1 MKFKFLFLFILFFL
15 LNVRA
20 QEITCENSFT
30 RDTVSIPGQTEV
42 MEGEALKTVLK
53 KLSEVQLYAINR
65 NKYYV
70 RLYVTENFY
79 FNKVDVLEVESG
91 SKSYYVKNC
100 KQHKISKTM
109 GMYVFEVQKNYLGT
123 LRDEGITGLIFA
135 GAETKFTKSD
145 AQHIKKITRC
155 FYETMFGKK

>member
-1 MKFKFLFLFILFFL
+1 MKFKILSLLILLFTLTIK
-15 LNVRA
+15 A
-20 QEITCENSFT
+20 QEPTCESSFT

-42 MEGEALKTVLK
+42 MEGEAVKTVLK
-53 KLSEVQLYAINR
+53 KLSEIQLYAINR

-70 RLYVTENFY
+70 RLYVKENFY
-79 FNKVDVLEVESG
+79 FNKIDVLEIESG
-91 SKSYYVKNC
+91 TKSYYVKNC
-100 KQHKISKTM
+100 KQHKINKTT

-123 LRDEGITGLIFA
+123 LRDDGITGLIFA

-145 AQHIKKITRC
+145 GQHIKKISRC